1 MEHFRPTTSVGPESG
16 GRQGATMYS
25 PPGRKLDNTIAAA
38 ISGSRR
44 FSFVGQPRR
53 KKKPPWERR
62 LRLAQGGGWG
72 AGVVRPGCR
81 SRTMRPASA
90 ERKRAESLRCNLR
103 CNVLHADLS
112 IVLSHLAS
120 PRESGNPPGS
130 RPDRAGLNS
139 ARLLDRCRYPL
150 FAGGLARPVI
160 AASQPGGHPNSKF
173 PARCGLRVSESWR
186 GGRRNGL
193 AFSVAPGPSPLP
205 SPAAPPAPPGS

>member
-1 MEHFRPTTSVGPESG
+1 
-16 GRQGATMYS
+16 MYS

-139 ARLLDRCRYPL
+139 ARLLDRCRFPL
-150 FAGGLARPVI
+150 FLLGGW
-160 AASQPGGHPNSKF
+160 
-173 PARCGLRVSESWR
+173 PARLLPHLNRAGTPTRNFPRAAVCGYLKAGEAVDAMDWRSASPPVPVLFRLPPHRRRRRVLE
-186 GGRRNGL
+186 L
-193 AFSVAPGPSPLP
+193 EPVAG
-205 SPAAPPAPPGS
+205 AAGAVA